1 MEDHE
6 DAVTSVVVTS
16 EGDKTISGS
25 LDCTIKV
32 WNTEQTSRYGDIAA

>member
-32 WNTEQTSRYGDIAA
+32 WNTEQTSRYASG